1 MWQREEARKMTK
13 KRALPSP
20 FFSLSPTHKFQPVI
34 VHEVLVKVM
43 RSPATPPTAAE
54 PKAAAGDVI
63 G

>member
-1 MWQREEARKMTK
+1 MTK